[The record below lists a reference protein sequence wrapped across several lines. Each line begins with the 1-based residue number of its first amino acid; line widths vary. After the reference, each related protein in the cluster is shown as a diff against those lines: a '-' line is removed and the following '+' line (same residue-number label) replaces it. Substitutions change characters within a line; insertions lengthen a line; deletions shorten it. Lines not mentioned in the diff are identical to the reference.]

1 MAEDKVASM
10 RDAVAE
16 LVRDGDTLA
25 IEGFTHLIGF
35 AFVLLVKSAREWAAG
50 SYRRRVASRAA

>member
-1 MAEDKVASM
+1 VSDKLASM

-25 IEGFTHLIGF
+25 IEGFTTPSRCLKR
-35 AFVLLVKSAREWAAG
+35 ATVRG
-50 SYRRRVASRAA
+50 SSPWRWG